1 MKLIENDFNVIVI
14 IIIII
19 IIIIYLGFKNSF
31 VTRFPMKCY
40 IQNSILVTP

>member
-1 MKLIENDFNVIVI
+1 MKLIENDFNVIV
-14 IIIII
+14 II